1 MKKLFFAALLLLAAT
16 SCEEGVTPNKIWD
29 RPEVDFFDE
38 EFIVP
43 AEGGEFTI
51 AVSSTGI
58 NDVIVE
64 INHSLV
70 QDESGDLYPTSE
82 WIEFVKVIN
91 QYDDSTRALAQWQS
105 GIVIKVEPND
115 GVERSATVTASS
127 FTKSD
132 FIVVKQRGA

>member
-1 MKKLFFAALLLLAAT
+1 MKRLFFAALLLLAAT

-29 RPEVDFFDE
+29 RPEVNFLDE

-58 NDVIVE
+58 NDVIVD
-64 INHSLV
+64 IDHSLV

-82 WIEFVKVIN
+82 WIEFVKVIDH
-91 QYDDSTRALAQWQS
+91 YDDSTRALAQWQS

-115 GVERSATVTASS
+115 GAERSAKVSATS

-132 FIVVKQRGA
+132 FIVVKQRGV